1 MPAAQRLITLLL
13 GVHSPRF
20 RLVTLTSLTLALC
33 LHACFPT
40 DNMGISKPAPD
51 VARKVGAAIGV
62 VTLICGIVANSTT
75 SLVVLKTVYDTGVEI
90 YAESGVWR
98 QKLTLTVP
106 TQDPS
111 TTEEDNT
118 CSTDCSASL
127 PPITAA
133 CCDGRS
139 HKCKGSKAL
148 AVFGVCPCPL
158 NVRAQYILRTAVLL
172 TSATVFV
179 PATTWSCMLCQCEF
193 WGALMLA
200 VRSRRSNA
208 TCALLGSL
216 IAREPTYDLTSAV
229 PIRILIRTRTRTH
242 THTHTH
248 T

>member
-1 MPAAQRLITLLL
+1 
-13 GVHSPRF
+13 
-20 RLVTLTSLTLALC
+20 
-33 LHACFPT
+33 
-40 DNMGISKPAPD
+40 MGISKPAPD

-75 SLVVLKTVYDTGVEI
+75 SFVIIKTAFDTGLEI

-106 TQDPS
+106 PQDPS
-111 TTEEDNT
+111 TTEDDNT

-148 AVFGVCPCPL
+148 AVFGMCPCPL
-158 NVRAQYILRTAVLL
+158 NVRAQYILRAAVLL

-179 PATTWSCMLCQCEF
+179 LPQLGVACFVNVNF
-193 WGALMLA
+193 WG
-200 VRSRRSNA
+200 R
-208 TCALLGSL
+208 
-216 IAREPTYDLTSAV
+216 
-229 PIRILIRTRTRTH
+229 
-242 THTHTH
+242 
-248 T
+248 